1 MSNLLNAMKEKL
13 IHLKQNVMLRTVL
26 ICVLALL
33 LIFSVTFAWYINN
46 LGMWGMEFNTGN
58 IDFNVYLYSED
69 GTKLAGPVA
78 PDDEDLGQYLN
89 APLAT
94 IHDAQVGSLATV
106 YIGIESCGSIGIDY
120 RIAFDITGKSEK
132 ATAYLG
138 GYKYNVTKVTD
149 KVVLNPNGNVNVSK
163 CERPERIN
171 DEIVTIDR
179 NAINGTIAK
188 KNGYDVY
195 RFDYT
200 LVNKNEEYT
209 GSSINIFLNVFA
221 TQVGGDFDDT
231 EERGHIYYCSSKEDI
246 DRAKVEAYP
255 GDIVKLTS
263 DIVYYGDLVFNKPVN
278 LETNDFT
285 LTVNGNLMYDYVLGN
300 SLKLD
305 AGGLG
310 RIVVQCTKEGVGG
323 NLKIKA
329 PLSDVTLTGSNASIG
344 DIVVE
349 KTISVDAT
357 NSYGSAGVSFNN
369 IRIVDEKNSR
379 KSILLQS
386 NTRATV
392 SFGTTIGLFQ
402 SDVKANNIEIVNNG
416 VIGDINLSN
425 MELLEQ
431 TNSPQIYILNN
442 HIINNPIALPNWS
455 VKFVESSDGTCT
467 GNTRIIQS
475 FSGNEMTVVGT
486 CPFKNRDI
494 EVELKDSL
502 VEQIEEGN
510 DSRLK
515 IYYRDIDGQVTTI
528 KSILENYLKNET
540 DTGCQLSEI
549 IQLEI
554 ISVGDK
560 AINND
565 DLAFLNGKETLS
577 LRYLDM
583 NRANITD
590 TSGGLAVKHR
600 LPDYAFRGMD
610 KYENLVLPQNLLA
623 IGNHAF
629 SDTAFNNYITIPS
642 GVTEFGTSWFLR
654 AKYVRFAASVP
665 PNTAYDGMSNLNA
678 IFVDEPYI
686 DLYKSTYSK
695 FNTRIYPA
703 SVMDETKDHFVRNI
717 GKDEWEI
724 TYLIRGN
731 DPIIGDDI
739 TIDGQILNITS
750 VYDNAYRHNYSNT
763 SVVFDDS
770 VLHVGDGNFTGNLNI
785 VSVDL
790 NNVKTLGTDVFSKC
804 SKLSSV
810 NFGNQ
815 LESIGSK
822 AFESSQSLNQELNLP
837 STMKSIGSYAFRSS
851 AISKVN
857 TGGTMSVDGGAFA
870 NCSKLVVA
878 ELPNVT
884 VACET
889 DVSGVFNTCSSLVS
903 VSMPALE
910 KSSGTKMFES
920 CKSLRELYL
929 SADNDDISIGS
940 TPFVSCNT
948 KKIKIF
954 VPEELLEFYQTKRP
968 SGIIAQNV
976 YPVGEKMGENLV
988 NGFNIGE
995 YIVLKNSDN
1004 SYSLVTSNLS
1014 HTGKYSIPTT
1024 YNGSAI
1030 TKIYTNCFRNQDFS
1044 EVTLTLG
1051 NNLKEIGDYA
1061 FYALTGLKELRVGT
1075 NLEVVG
1081 NNAFADCANI
1091 SQDLVL
1097 PATMKTIGN
1106 QAFFNTAITSVKTG
1120 GTTSIGGQAFAGCLY
1135 MVYAELPNVNT
1146 VTAGALF
1153 ERCNSLV
1160 SVDMPKLSS
1169 VSGNGMFSY
1178 CTSLREIYLGSRTSG
1193 LTLGTGTFI
1202 NMSTAQVKMYV
1213 PEDLLSLYSDGK
1225 ILNAKQVYPRGE
1237 KVGTKT
1243 YNGFL
1248 IGDYIVLRN
1257 DDGYALVTSNLDYKN
1272 SATIL
1277 EAYKGLPITKIYQNA
1292 FRNQKFTDV
1301 DLILGDDVKVIG
1313 ANAFDSVTGLRSVT
1327 MDGVTTVES
1336 EAFKGSSIELLN
1348 GPSITDIQG
1357 YAFSGCSKLQNV
1369 KLPVIVDLTGD
1380 RAFYA
1385 CSRLKTVYFE
1395 DVMSVNTYA
1404 FSSCTA
1410 LEKVTINRLINDA
1423 GTNMPNTMRFEKAA
1437 PCKIYV
1443 PYRSLSAYPA
1453 VWSEKNVVS
1462 FDIAVSHN
1470 RDTYVLSDS
1479 GNGRYLLIDFI
1490 PSNAN
1495 TSMTLP
1501 NSLSYNGSNI
1511 AIYGIKS
1518 EAFISVSGAMKNIT
1532 LPSTVALI
1540 DEAAFIECAVLENIY
1555 VNADNRYFTS
1565 VNGVLYSKDGKML
1578 VKYPTGRTGK
1588 FDMSVSAYGSTI
1600 GIGGGAFANAQKL
1613 TEIVFPSG
1621 LKVIDSGA
1629 FTDCTKLQT
1638 VEFTGNTPPVL
1649 MGSGIFDVSITNFQ
1663 IIIPNTSS
1671 SVVNAYLCAY
1681 NFGEYEPYIDLGG
1694 NAAPG
1699 STTNRNNVNLG

>member
-94 IHDAQVGSLATV
+94 INDAQVGSLATV

-138 GYKYNVTKVTD
+138 GYKYNIGKVTD
-149 KVVLNPNGNVNVSK
+149 KVVLNPNGNINVSK

-179 NAINGTIAK
+179 NAINGTIEK

-221 TQVGGDFDDT
+221 TQIGGDFDDT
-231 EERGHIYYCSSKEDI
+231 EERGHIYYCASKEDI

-255 GDIVKLTS
+255 GDTVKLTS

-357 NSYGSAGVSFNN
+357 NSYGSPGVSFNN
-369 IRIVDEKNSR
+369 IRIVDDQNSR

-386 NTRATV
+386 NTRATI

-402 SDVKANNIEIVNNG
+402 ADVKANNIEIINNG

-455 VKFVESSDGTCT
+455 VKLVESGDGTCT

-540 DTGCQLSEI
+540 DTGCQINEI

-560 AINND
+560 AITND

-577 LRYLDM
+577 LKHLDM

-590 TSGGLAVKHR
+590 TSGGFAVKHR
-600 LPDYAFRGMD
+600 LPDNAFRGSS
-610 KYENLVLPQNLLA
+610 KYEILVLPQNLQA
-623 IGNHAF
+623 IGSYAF
-629 SDTAFNNYITIPS
+629 SDTAINNYITIPS
-642 GVTEFGTSWFLR
+642 GVTEFGTYWFLR
-654 AKYVRFAASVP
+654 AQYVRFAASVP
-665 PNTAYDGMSNLNA
+665 PNTAEAGISNVLA

-686 DLYKSTYSK
+686 DLYKRTYSR
-695 FNTRIYPA
+695 FNTRIYPV

-717 GKDEWEI
+717 GRDEWEI
-724 TYLIRGN
+724 TYLIRGD

-750 VYDNAYRHNYSNT
+750 VYSNAYRHNYTNT
-763 SVVFDDS
+763 NVVFDDT
-770 VLHVGDGNFTGNLNI
+770 VLNVGDGNFNGNMKI

-790 NNVKTLGTDVFSKC
+790 NNVKTLGNEVFFKC
-804 SKLSSV
+804 SNLSSV
-810 NFGNQ
+810 DFGNVI
-815 LESIGSK
+815 ESIGNS
-822 AFESSQSLNQELNLP
+822 AFASCESLNQEVILP
-837 STMKSIGSYAFRSS
+837 STVQKIGAQAFRFS
-851 AISKVN
+851 AISKLN
-857 TGGTMSVDGGAFA
+857 TGGATFVEGGAFA
-870 NCSKLVVA
+870 NCTKMISA

-884 VACET
+884 AIGET
-889 DVSGVFNTCSSLVS
+889 DGSGAFIACTSLVS
-903 VSMPALE
+903 VSMPSLS
-910 KSSGTKMFES
+910 KVSGTKMFEA
-920 CKSLRELYL
+920 CKSLRELYMGAE
-929 SADNDDISIGS
+929 SDDLTLG
-940 TPFVSCNT
+940 TGTFVSCNT
-948 KKIKIF
+948 NLIKLF
-954 VPEELLEFYQTKRP
+954 VPEELLEFYQAKRP
-968 SGIIAQNV
+968 GGIAATLI
-976 YPVGEKMGENLV
+976 YPIGEKMGEQLI

-995 YIVLKNSDN
+995 YIVIKNSDN
-1004 SYSLVTSNLS
+1004 SYSLITSNLS
-1014 HTGKYSIPTT
+1014 HTGNYSIPTT
-1024 YNGSAI
+1024 YKNSPI
-1030 TKIYTNCFRNQDFS
+1030 TKLYSNCYRNQNFTEAKVTIGNNIREIGPYAFYGLNGLK
-1044 EVTLTLG
+1044 EVRFG
-1051 NNLKEIGDYA
+1051 NNLENIGDYA
-1061 FYALTGLKELRVGT
+1061 LANCS
-1075 NLEVVG
+1075 NLSG
-1081 NNAFADCANI
+1081 DI
-1091 SQDLVL
+1091 TL
-1097 PATMKTIGN
+1097 PNTMKAIGT
-1106 QAFFNTAITSVKTG
+1106 QAFYNCAITSIKTG
-1120 GTTSIGGQAFAGCLY
+1120 GTMTVAGQAFGRCIYL
-1135 MVYAELPNVNT
+1135 VNVEFPHVTT
-1146 VTAGALF
+1146 VTAGDLF
-1153 ERCNSLV
+1153 VSCSSLV
-1160 SVDMPKLSS
+1160 SADMPELFS
-1169 VSGNGMFSY
+1169 VSGTGMFSH
-1178 CTSLREIYLGSRTSG
+1178 CTSLREIYLGVKSSSVSLGSG
-1193 LTLGTGTFI
+1193 PFI
-1202 NMSTAQVKMYV
+1202 NINTAQIKLFV
-1213 PEDLLSLYSDGK
+1213 PEELLSLYSDGR
-1225 ILNAKQVYPRGE
+1225 ILNNKQVYPRGE

-1243 YNGFL
+1243 FNGIL
-1248 IGDYIVLRN
+1248 VGDYVVLKN
-1257 DDGYALVTSNLDYKN
+1257 DDGYSLITSNLDYKG
-1272 SATIL
+1272 SVTIL
-1277 EAYKGLPITKIYQNA
+1277 ETYKGLPITKIYKNA

-1313 ANAFDSVTGLRSVT
+1313 ANAFDGVSGLRSVT
-1327 MDGVTTVES
+1327 MDGVTTIES
-1336 EAFKGSSIELLN
+1336 EAFRGSSIEVLN
-1348 GPSITDIQG
+1348 GPSITDIQS
-1357 YAFSGCSKLQNV
+1357 YAFGSCVMLQNV
-1369 KLPVIVDLTGD
+1369 KLPAIVDFEGD
-1380 RAFYA
+1380 RAFNA
-1385 CSRLKTVYFE
+1385 CTRLKTVYFE
-1395 DVMSVNTYA
+1395 EVMTVNASVFTG
-1404 FSSCTA
+1404 CTA

-1423 GTNMPNTMRFEKAA
+1423 LTNMPNAMKFERNA

-1462 FDIAVSHN
+1462 FDIAATYN
-1470 RDTYVLSDS
+1470 RDTYILSDG
-1479 GNGRYLLIDFI
+1479 GNGRYMLIDFI
-1490 PSNAN
+1490 ASNSN
-1495 TSMTLP
+1495 TSMTIP

-1511 AIYGIKS
+1511 AIYGIQS
-1518 EAFISVSGAMKNIT
+1518 DAFIGVSGVMKNIT
-1532 LPSTVALI
+1532 LPSSVAMI
-1540 DEAAFIECAVLENIY
+1540 DGAAFKECVVLENIY

-1565 VNGVLYSKDGKML
+1565 INGVLYSKDSKML
-1578 VKYPTGRTGK
+1578 VKYPIGRSGK
-1588 FDMSVSAYGSTI
+1588 FDMSVSAYASTV
-1600 GIGGGAFANAQKL
+1600 GIANGAFTNAQKL
-1613 TEIVFPSG
+1613 NEIIFPSA
-1621 LKVIDSGA
+1621 LKVIDSTA
-1629 FTDCTKLQT
+1629 FTDCSKLKT

-1649 MGSGIFDVSITNFQ
+1649 MGTGIFDVEILNFEM
-1663 IIIPNTSS
+1663 IIPNTSS

-1681 NFGEYEPYIDLGG
+1681 NFGEYEPYINLGG

-1699 STTNRNNVNLG
+1699 STANRNNVNLG

>member
-138 GYKYNVTKVTD
+138 GYKYNVGKVTD
-149 KVVLNPNGNVNVSK
+149 KVVLNPNGNINVSK

-179 NAINGTIAK
+179 NAINGTIEK
-188 KNGYDVY
+188 KNGYDIY

-231 EERGHIYYCSSKEDI
+231 EERGHVYYCASKEDI

-255 GDIVKLTS
+255 GDTVKLTS

-402 SDVKANNIEIVNNG
+402 ADVKANNIEIINNG

-442 HIINNPIALPNWS
+442 HIINNPIALPSWS
-455 VKFVESSDGTCT
+455 VKFVESSNGVCT

-475 FSGNEMTVVGT
+475 FSGNELAVVGT

-494 EVELKDSL
+494 EVELKDAL

-515 IYYRDIDGQVTTI
+515 IYYRDIDGQVTSI
-528 KSILENYLKNET
+528 QSILENYLKNET
-540 DTGCQLSEI
+540 DTGCQVNEI

-560 AINND
+560 AITND

-590 TSGGLAVKHR
+590 TSSGLAVKHR
-600 LPDYAFRGMD
+600 LPDGIFRYVD
-610 KYENLVLPQNLLA
+610 KYENLVLPQNLQA
-623 IGNHAF
+623 IGNNAF
-629 SDTAFNNYITIPS
+629 ADSAIDNFITIPS
-642 GVTEFGTSWFLR
+642 SVTEFGNNWFLR
-654 AKYVRFAASVP
+654 ARYVRFAASVP
-665 PNTAYDGMSNLNA
+665 PNGASDGMSNVLA

-686 DLYKSTYSK
+686 DLYKNTYTR
-695 FNTRIYPA
+695 FNTRIYPV

-717 GKDEWEI
+717 GRDEWEI
-724 TYLIRGN
+724 TYLIRGD

-750 VYDNAYRHNYSNT
+750 VYSNAYRHNYSNT
-763 SVVFDDS
+763 NVVFDDS
-770 VLHVGDGNFTGNLNI
+770 VVNVGDGNFYGNSKI

-790 NNVKTLGTDVFSKC
+790 NNVKTLGSEVFYKC
-804 SKLSSV
+804 TVLSSV
-810 NFGNQ
+810 DFGNQ
-815 LESIGSK
+815 LESIGNSTF
-822 AFESSQSLNQELNLP
+822 ASCGTLRQEIILP
-837 STMKSIGSYAFRSS
+837 STMDRIGARAFYGTQ
-851 AISKVN
+851 ITKVH
-857 TGGTMSVDGGAFA
+857 TGGTTTIDGGAFGV
-870 NCSKLVVA
+870 CEKLIVA

-884 VACET
+884 TIGGT
-889 DVSGVFNTCSSLVS
+889 DNTGVFCYCGSLVS
-903 VSMPALE
+903 VSIPSLFNV
-910 KSSGTKMFES
+910 SNNKMFEGDQ
-920 CKSLRELYL
+920 SLHEVYMGAENEELSL
-929 SADNDDISIGS
+929 GTN
-940 TPFVSCNT
+940 PFQSCNM
-948 KKIKIF
+948 KQLKLF
-954 VPEELLEFYQTKRP
+954 VPEELVKFYQNKRP
-968 SGIIAQNV
+968 GSIAFSSI
-976 YPVGEKMGENLV
+976 YPAGEKMGDNLI

-995 YIVLKNSDN
+995 YIVLRNADN
-1004 SYSLVTSNLS
+1004 SYSLVTSNIG
-1014 HTGKYSIPTT
+1014 HTGNYSIPTT
-1024 YNGSAI
+1024 YNGRSI
-1030 TKIYTNCFRNQDFS
+1030 TKIYANCYRNQNFS
-1044 EVTLTLG
+1044 NVTLTIG
-1051 NNLKEIGDYA
+1051 NMIRDIGDYA
-1061 FYALTGLKELRVGT
+1061 FFGLNGLEEVRFGN
-1075 NLEVVG
+1075 NLENVG
-1081 NNAFADCANI
+1081 NYAFADCANI
-1091 SQDLVL
+1091 LQDVVL
-1097 PATMKTIGN
+1097 PDTMKTIGI
-1106 QAFFNTAITSVKTG
+1106 QAFFKTGITGVKTG
-1120 GTTSIGGQAFAGCLY
+1120 GTTSIGGQAFASCMY
-1135 MVYAELPNVNT
+1135 MVYAEFPNVNT
-1146 VTAGALF
+1146 VTAGGLF
-1153 ERCNSLV
+1153 EGCSSLV
-1160 SVDMPKLSS
+1160 SVDMPELSS
-1169 VSGNGMFSY
+1169 VTGNGMFSY
-1178 CTSLREIYLGSRTSG
+1178 CTSLREVYLGARVSG

-1202 NMSTAQVKMYV
+1202 NMSPAQVKMYV
-1213 PEDLLSLYSDGK
+1213 PEDLLTLYSDGK
-1225 ILNAKQVYPRGE
+1225 ILHAKQVYPRGE

-1248 IGDYIVLRN
+1248 LGDYIVLKN
-1257 DDGYALVTSNLDYKN
+1257 DDGYSLVTSNLDYKG
-1272 SATIL
+1272 SATVL
-1277 EAYKGLPITKIYQNA
+1277 ETYKGLPITKIYRNA

-1301 DLILGDDVKVIG
+1301 DLILGDGVKVIG

-1327 MDGVTTVES
+1327 MDGVTTVET
-1336 EAFKGSSIELLN
+1336 EAFNGSSIEVLN

-1357 YAFSGCSKLQNV
+1357 YAFSGCQKLQNV

-1380 RAFYA
+1380 RAFNA

-1395 DVMSVNTYA
+1395 DVMSVHSFA
-1404 FSSCTA
+1404 FNGCYA

-1423 GTNMPNTMRFEKAA
+1423 GTNMPNVMRFERSA

-1453 VWSEKNVVS
+1453 VWSEKTVVS

-1479 GNGRYLLIDFI
+1479 GNGRYLLVDFI
-1490 PSNAN
+1490 PSNSN

-1518 EAFISVSGAMKNIT
+1518 EAFIGVSGAMKNIT
-1532 LPSTVALI
+1532 LPSSLALI
-1540 DEAAFIECAVLENIY
+1540 DEAAFTECGVLENIY

-1621 LKVIDSGA
+1621 LKVIDSEA

-1638 VEFTGNTPPVL
+1638 VKFTGNTPPVL
-1649 MGSGIFDVSITNFQ
+1649 MGSGIFDVNVTNFEM
-1663 IIIPNTSS
+1663 IIPNTSS

>member
-94 IHDAQVGSLATV
+94 INDAQVGSLATV

-120 RIAFDITGKSEK
+120 RIAFDITGKSDK

-138 GYKYNVTKVTD
+138 GYKYNVSKVTD

-188 KNGYDVY
+188 KNGYDIY

-231 EERGHIYYCSSKEDI
+231 EERGHIYYCASKEDI

-255 GDIVKLTS
+255 GDTVKLTS

-349 KTISVDAT
+349 KTISIDAT
-357 NSYGSAGVSFNN
+357 NSYGAPGVSFNN

-402 SDVKANNIEIVNNG
+402 ADVKANNIEIINNG

-475 FSGNEMTVVGT
+475 FSGKEMTVVGT

-515 IYYRDIDGQVTTI
+515 IYYRDIDGQVTSI
-528 KSILENYLKNET
+528 KSILENYLRYET
-540 DTGCQLSEI
+540 DTGCQLNEI

-560 AINND
+560 AITND
-565 DLAFLNGKETLS
+565 DIKFLNGKETLS
-577 LRYLDM
+577 LKYLDM

-590 TSGGLAVKHR
+590 TSSGIHVKHK
-600 LPDYAFRGMD
+600 LYDGAFQSVS
-610 KYENLVLPQNLLA
+610 KYETLVLPQNLTA
-623 IGNHAF
+623 IGNSAF
-629 SDTAFNNYITIPS
+629 AESQINNFITIPS
-642 GVTEFGTSWFLR
+642 GVTTFGTNWFFR
-654 AKYVRFAASVP
+654 SKYDRFAASVP
-665 PNTAYDGMSNLNA
+665 PNAAAAGLSDSHA

-686 DLYKSTYSK
+686 DLYKSTYTRFES
-695 FNTRIYPA
+695 RIYPV
-703 SVMDETKDHFVRNI
+703 SVLDETKEHFVRNI
-717 GKDEWEI
+717 GKGEWEI
-724 TYLIRGN
+724 TYLIRGE

-739 TIDGQILNITS
+739 TIDGEILNITS
-750 VYDNAYRHNYSNT
+750 VYDNAYRHNYSRS
-763 SVVFDDS
+763 SVVFDDT
-770 VLHVGDGNFTGNLNI
+770 VLNVGANNFVGNIKITN
-785 VSVDL
+785 VDL
-790 NNVKTLGTDVFSKC
+790 NNVKTLGTGVFSKC
-804 SKLSSV
+804 TNLTSV
-810 NFGNQ
+810 DFGNQ
-815 LESIGSK
+815 LEEIGDN
-822 AFESSQSLNQELNLP
+822 AFASCSNLKQEVTLP
-837 STMKSIGSYAFRSS
+837 STMNRIGAKAFRSS
-851 AISKVN
+851 AISKIN
-857 TGGTMSVDGGAFA
+857 TGGTTAVDGSAFA
-870 NCSKLVVA
+870 VCKKLIVA

-884 VACET
+884 VIAERE
-889 DVSGVFNTCSSLVS
+889 GNEVFYGCTSLVS
-903 VSMPALE
+903 VSLPSVT
-910 KSSGTKMFES
+910 KVYGSKMFEACTSLHEVYMGAEDDELSLGTATFLS
-920 CKSLRELYL
+920 C
-929 SADNDDISIGS
+929 DVNQ
-940 TPFVSCNT
+940 
-948 KKIKIF
+948 IKLF
-954 VPEELLEFYQTKRP
+954 VPEENIEFYKNKRP
-968 SGIIAQNV
+968 GGLAVNYI
-976 YPVGEKMGENLV
+976 YPSGEKMGEYLI

-995 YIVLKNSDN
+995 YIVLKNSDS
-1004 SYSLVTSNLS
+1004 SYTLVASNIS
-1014 HTGKYSIPTT
+1014 HAGKYSVPTT
-1024 YNGSAI
+1024 YKGGPI
-1030 TKIYTNCFRNQDFS
+1030 TKLYDNCYRNQNFS

-1051 NNLKEIGDYA
+1051 NNLKDIGNYAFYGLNGLKELQIGNALENVGDYA
-1061 FYALTGLKELRVGT
+1061 FA
-1075 NLEVVG
+1075 N
-1081 NNAFADCANI
+1081 CSNI
-1091 SQDLVL
+1091 SQDVVL
-1097 PATMKTIGN
+1097 PGTMNSIGY
-1106 QAFFNTAITSVKTG
+1106 QAFYNTSIKSIKTG
-1120 GTTSIGGQAFAGCLY
+1120 GTTSVGGQAFARCMYL
-1135 MVYAELPNVNT
+1135 VNAEFPQVNT
-1146 VTAGALF
+1146 VSGGELF
-1153 ERCNSLV
+1153 LRCSSLV
-1160 SVDMPKLSS
+1160 SADMPKLTT
-1169 VSGNGMFSY
+1169 VSGSGMFSN
-1178 CTSLREIYLGSRTSG
+1178 CTSLREICLGAKGANIS
-1193 LTLGTGTFI
+1193 LGGNPFPNI
-1202 NMSTAQVKMYV
+1202 STAQIKMYV
-1213 PEDLLSLYSDGK
+1213 PEELLTLYADSR
-1225 ILNAKQVYPRGE
+1225 ILNSKQLYPRGE

-1243 YNGFL
+1243 FNGFL
-1248 IGDYIVLRN
+1248 LGDYVVLKN
-1257 DDGYALVTSNLDYKN
+1257 DDGYSLVTSNLDYKG
-1272 SATIL
+1272 SATVL
-1277 EAYKGLPITKIYQNA
+1277 ETYKGLPITEIYKNA
-1292 FRNQKFTDV
+1292 FCNQKFTDV
-1301 DLILGDDVKVIG
+1301 DLILGDAVKVIG
-1313 ANAFDSVTGLRSVT
+1313 ANAFDSINGLRSVT
-1327 MDGVTTVES
+1327 MDGVTTIGY
-1336 EAFKGSSIELLN
+1336 EAFKGSSIEVLN
-1348 GPSITDIQG
+1348 GPSVTDIQG
-1357 YAFSGCSKLQNV
+1357 YAFANCTMLQNV
-1369 KLPVIVDLTGD
+1369 KLPVLVNLEGD
-1380 RAFYA
+1380 RAFNA

-1395 DVMSVNTYA
+1395 EVMSVHAYA
-1404 FSSCTA
+1404 FNGCGA
-1410 LEKVTINRLINDA
+1410 LTNVTINRLINAA
-1423 GTNMPNTMRFEKAA
+1423 GTNMPNAMRFDRSA

-1443 PYRSLSAYPA
+1443 PYRSLSAYPS
-1453 VWSEKNVVS
+1453 VWSEKSVVS
-1462 FDIAVSHN
+1462 FDIAATHN
-1470 RDTYVLSDS
+1470 RDTYILSDS
-1479 GNGRYLLIDFI
+1479 GNGRYLLVDFI
-1490 PSNAN
+1490 ASNSN
-1495 TSMTLP
+1495 TSMTMP
-1501 NSLSYNGSNI
+1501 NSLAYNGSNI
-1511 AIYGIKS
+1511 AIYGIQS
-1518 EAFISVSGAMKNIT
+1518 EAFIGVSGVLKNIT
-1532 LPSTVALI
+1532 LPSSVAMI
-1540 DEAAFIECAVLENIY
+1540 DVDAFNECGVLENIY

-1565 VNGVLYSKDGKML
+1565 INGVLYSKDRKML
-1578 VKYPTGRTGK
+1578 VKYPVGRAGK
-1588 FDMSVSAYGSTI
+1588 FDMSASAYASTI

-1613 TEIVFPSG
+1613 TEIIFPAS
-1621 LKVIDSGA
+1621 LKVIDSLA
-1629 FTDCTKLQT
+1629 FADCIKLQT

-1649 MGSGIFDVSITNFQ
+1649 MGSGIFDVNIQNFKM
-1663 IIIPNTSS
+1663 IIPNTSS
-1671 SVVNAYLCAY
+1671 GVVNAYLCAY

-1699 STTNRNNVNLG
+1699 DTTNRNNVNLG

>member
-1 MSNLLNAMKEKL
+1 
-13 IHLKQNVMLRTVL
+13 
-26 ICVLALL
+26 
-33 LIFSVTFAWYINN
+33 
-46 LGMWGMEFNTGN
+46 MWGMEFNTGN

-94 IHDAQVGSLATV
+94 INDAQVGNLATV

-138 GYKYNVTKVTD
+138 GYKYNIGKVTD
-149 KVVLNPNGNVNVSK
+149 KVVLNPNGNINVSK

-179 NAINGTIAK
+179 NAINGTIEK
-188 KNGYDVY
+188 KNGYDIY

-231 EERGHIYYCSSKEDI
+231 EERGHIYYCASKEDI

-255 GDIVKLTS
+255 GDTVKLTS

-329 PLSDVTLTGSNASIG
+329 PVSDVTLTGSNASIG

-357 NSYGSAGVSFNN
+357 NSYGSPGVSFNN

-392 SFGTTIGLFQ
+392 AFGTTIGLFQ
-402 SDVKANNIEIVNNG
+402 ADVKANNIEIINNG

-442 HIINNPIALPNWS
+442 HIINNPIALPSWS
-455 VKFVESSDGTCT
+455 VKFVESSNGTCT

-528 KSILENYLKNET
+528 KSILENYLRNES
-540 DTGCQLSEI
+540 DTGCQINEI

-560 AINND
+560 AITND

-577 LRYLDM
+577 LNHLDM

-600 LPDYAFRGMD
+600 LPDSAFRGIN

-623 IGNHAF
+623 IGSYAF
-629 SDTAFNNYITIPS
+629 SDSAINNYITIPS
-642 GVTEFGTSWFLR
+642 GVTEFGTNWFVR
-654 AKYVRFAASVP
+654 GKYVRFAASVP
-665 PNTAYDGMSNLNA
+665 PNMADSGLKGVHT

-686 DLYKSTYSK
+686 DLYKSTYSS
-695 FNTRIYPA
+695 FNTCIYPV

-717 GKDEWEI
+717 GRDEWEI
-724 TYLIRGN
+724 TYLIRGD

-739 TIDGQILNITS
+739 TIDGEILNITS
-750 VYDNAYRHNYSNT
+750 VYDNAYRHNYTNS

-770 VLHVGDGNFTGNLNI
+770 VLNVGDGNFVGNSRI

-790 NNVKTLGTDVFSKC
+790 NNVKTLGAEVFSRC
-804 SKLSSV
+804 VQLSSV
-810 NFGNQ
+810 DFGNQ
-815 LESIGSK
+815 LESIGNK
-822 AFESSQSLNQELNLP
+822 AFDSCQSLYQEVNLP
-837 STMKSIGSYAFRSS
+837 STMKSIGSYAFKGN

-857 TGGTMSVDGGAFA
+857 TGGTMTVDGGAFL
-870 NCSKLVVA
+870 NCTRLVVA
-878 ELPNVT
+878 ELPNVVT
-884 VACET
+884 ICET
-889 DVSGVFNTCSSLVS
+889 DFNSVFSNCSSLVS
-903 VSMPALE
+903 ASMPSLE
-910 KSSGTKMFES
+910 KCSCNKMFEG

-929 SADNDDISIGS
+929 CADNDDISMG
-940 TPFVSCNT
+940 TNPFVACNMN
-948 KKIKIF
+948 KIKLF
-954 VPEELLEFYQTKRP
+954 VPEELVEFYQTKRP
-968 SGIIAQNV
+968 SGIGATYI
-976 YPVGEKMGENLV
+976 YPIGEKMGENLV
-988 NGFNIGE
+988 NGFNIGD

-1004 SYSLVTSNLS
+1004 SYTLVTSNLS
-1014 HTGKYSIPTT
+1014 HTGNYSIPTA
-1024 YNGSAI
+1024 YQGSSI
-1030 TKIYTNCFRNQDFS
+1030 TKIYANCYRNQDFS
-1044 EVTLTLG
+1044 EIVLTLG
-1051 NNLKEIGDYA
+1051 NNLREIGDYA
-1061 FYALTGLKELRVGT
+1061 FYGLSGLEELRFGN
-1075 NLEVVG
+1075 NLESIG
-1081 NNAFADCANI
+1081 NYAFADCGNI
-1091 SQDLVL
+1091 NQDIDL
-1097 PATMKTIGN
+1097 PATMRTIGER
-1106 QAFFNTAITSVKTG
+1106 AFYNTAITGVKTG
-1120 GTTSIGGQAFAGCLY
+1120 GTTSIGGQAFARCMYL
-1135 MVYAELPNVNT
+1135 VYAEFPNVNT

-1153 ERCNSLV
+1153 ERCSSLV
-1160 SVDMPKLSS
+1160 SADMPKLSS
-1169 VSGNGMFSY
+1169 VTGNGMFSA
-1178 CTSLREIYLGSRTSG
+1178 CTSLREIYLGARVSG

-1202 NMSTAQVKMYV
+1202 NTSIAQVKMYV
-1213 PEDLLSLYSDGK
+1213 PEELLSLYSDGR
-1225 ILNAKQVYPRGE
+1225 ILDVRQVYPRGE

-1248 IGDYIVLRN
+1248 IGDYIVLKN
-1257 DDGYALVTSNLDYKN
+1257 DDGYSLVTSNLDYN
-1272 SATIL
+1272 GSATVL
-1277 EAYKGLPITKIYQNA
+1277 ETYKGMPITKIYSYA
-1292 FRNQKFTDV
+1292 FRNQKFTDA

-1348 GPSITDIQG
+1348 GPSITDIQSN
-1357 YAFSGCSKLQNV
+1357 AFFGCQKLQNV
-1369 KLPVIVDLTGD
+1369 KLPVIVNLAGD
-1380 RAFYA
+1380 RAFNS
-1385 CSRLKTVYFE
+1385 CTRLKTVYFE
-1395 DVMSVNTYA
+1395 DVMTVHTNA
-1404 FSSCTA
+1404 FGSCSA
-1410 LEKVTINRLINDA
+1410 LEKMTINRLINDA
-1423 GTNMPNTMRFEKAA
+1423 GTNMPNTMRIENAA

-1453 VWSEKNVVS
+1453 VWSGKNVVS
-1462 FDIAVSHN
+1462 FDIAATHN

-1479 GNGRYLLIDFI
+1479 GNGRYLLVDFI
-1490 PSNAN
+1490 PSNTN

-1501 NSLSYNGSNI
+1501 NSLTYNGSNI
-1511 AIYGIKS
+1511 AIYGIQS
-1518 EAFISVSGAMKNIT
+1518 EAFIGVSGVLKNIT
-1532 LPSTVALI
+1532 LPSSVAMI
-1540 DEAAFIECAVLENIY
+1540 DEAAFTECIVLENIY

-1588 FDMSVSAYGSTI
+1588 LDMSVPAYGSTI

-1613 TEIVFPSG
+1613 TEIILPAG
-1621 LKVIDSGA
+1621 LKVIDSTA

-1638 VEFTGNTPPVL
+1638 VQFTGNTPPVL
-1649 MGSGIFDVSITNFQ
+1649 MGSGIFDVSVTNFEM
-1663 IIIPNTSS
+1663 IIPNTSS